1 MSSYSFRGAVKT
13 WIPRVEEQI
22 EPQIVTDSKQ
32 LQISKSAQQLNSDP
46 ASYKWS
52 VKQLMRLLRLYGAHH
67 CLWDTR
73 HPDNRNRKLRKAA
86 LIDITAAMGE
96 GSTCAQ
102 VLQKINVLRATYRY
116 EKRRI
121 KQRIRRGIGAKTKL
135 KWFALADSFLRNVP
149 RSEINKKK
157 EDADSDSDL
166 EDAVVFTIESEAL
179 ISLSDDE
186 CFQNDDSN
194 IKVKLEKDSKCLSTV
209 SSAEDLSPPLR
220 KREEMSTSVKRK
232 WTTHESLQF
241 IFLLRSYPLLWQLDI
256 NDPLAIYQQAEQ
268 HEKALEEISHT
279 MQLPKQRLRRRLET
293 FLATYRLEIEAI
305 KQDSQHKPSLAWW
318 PMVEEYLETPQ
329 LAQFSTN
336 KNIEEDNKRK
346 FNEMKS
352 LETSTTDVH
361 TYQSNDALYLS
372 APASPSVSQIFS
384 PASPANNEDSISLN
398 DAYAAKQQNF
408 TNPPLK
414 LIWNGLEDDL
424 LEGKWSLKH
433 SVKFLRLYGAH
444 RCLWDLNDPDYR
456 SREMRAAAIEDI
468 AAAMGYGLDADYVA
482 KKIKIFRITYMQHRK
497 RMLEAIKQ
505 NRAPDI
511 QLRWFPLADSFLR
524 PHIGLRSIKE
534 QEREMPQFDFQYVYA
549 NLNLIDPSLLADLK

>member
-13 WIPRVEEQI
+13 WIPREEEQTA
-22 EPQIVTDSKQ
+22 PHTATDSQQ
-32 LQISKSAQQLNSDP
+32 LQLSKSAQQLYSDP
-46 ASYKWS
+46 ANDKWS
-52 VKQLMRLLRLYGAHH
+52 VKQLMRLLRLYGAHQ

-73 HPDNRNRKLRKAA
+73 HPDNRNRKFRKAA

-96 GSTCAQ
+96 GNTCSQ

-135 KWFALADSFLRNVP
+135 RWFALADSFLRNVP
-149 RSEINKKK
+149 RSEIKKKK
-157 EDADSDSDL
+157 EDADTDSDL
-166 EDAVVFTIESEAL
+166 EDAIVFTIEPEVL
-179 ISLSDDE
+179 TSLSDDE
-186 CFQNDDSN
+186 NFQNDDYY
-194 IKVKLEKDSKCLSTV
+194 IKEDFDQDSIRFPTV
-209 SSAEDLSPPLR
+209 STTEDVGPSLR
-220 KREEMSTSVKRK
+220 ESEQISTSIKRK
-232 WTTHESLQF
+232 WTTHDSLQF

-256 NDPLAIYQQAEQ
+256 NDPLVTEQQATQ
-268 HEKALEEISHT
+268 QEKAIEDISHT

-293 FLATYRLEIEAI
+293 FLDTYRRETEAI
-305 KQDSQHKPSLAWW
+305 KQDNQHKPRFAWW
-318 PMVEEYLETPQ
+318 PMVQEYLETPQ
-329 LAQFSTN
+329 LA
-336 KNIEEDNKRK
+336 KININENTEEYNKRK
-346 FNEMKS
+346 LNEITS
-352 LETSTTDVH
+352 LVPLTLDGNTDEP
-361 TYQSNDALYLS
+361 NDALYLS
-372 APASPSVSQIFS
+372 APSSPTVSQIFS
-384 PASPANNEDSISLN
+384 PASPANNEDSISNN
-398 DAYAAKQQNF
+398 DTYTAEQQNF
-408 TNPPLK
+408 SNPPLK

-456 SREMRAAAIEDI
+456 SREMRGAAIEDI
-468 AAAMGYGLDADYVA
+468 AAAMGYDLDADYVA

-505 NRAPDI
+505 NRAPDV